1 MASVVAHVVSVVM
14 FVLGVSYLVQARE
27 WIRVSREVIEA
38 PHRFLVPA
46 LAMLATGVAIISVHN
61 DWVPAWTL
69 AITLSGWI
77 LVVKG
82 TLFLV
87 LPQMA
92 TKFARWPEAVL
103 VASIRAAGAML
114 AALGA
119 MLTYQVWMARFA

>member
-14 FVLGVSYLVQARE
+14 FVLGVSYVVHARE
-27 WIRVSREVIEA
+27 WIRVSQEVIAA
-38 PHRFLVPA
+38 PHRFLMPA
-46 LAMLATGVAIISVHN
+46 LVMLATGVAIVSVHN
-61 DWVPAWTL
+61 NWVPAWTL

-92 TKFARWPEAVL
+92 TKFARWPEGLLVAWIRVAGAVL
-103 VASIRAAGAML
+103 VVVGAV
-114 AALGA
+114 
-119 MLTYQVWMARFA
+119 LTYQVWITHFA